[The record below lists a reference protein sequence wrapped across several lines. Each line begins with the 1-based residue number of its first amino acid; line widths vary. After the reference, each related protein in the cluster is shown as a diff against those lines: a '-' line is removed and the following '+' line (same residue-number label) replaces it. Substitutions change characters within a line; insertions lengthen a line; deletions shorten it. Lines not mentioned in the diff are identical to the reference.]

1 MVYSKKFVLSV
12 LVDGQ
17 PQKELANGT
26 VKIPFGEYAVRLRN
40 RNDRRAVA
48 QIYLDGENVS
58 GNGYIIKANDYVDI
72 KRWNEID
79 KAFKFVPLDS
89 GEAVDFGKNGPNED
103 KQKGVIEV
111 RFFLEKE
118 TPKVEHIHHHHHHD
132 YWHRPLRR
140 TPSPWNPSPYSPVWM
155 CAAGGSNESYSGTRS
170 GKLESLSK
178 TCSIGDVSMGDTQTD
193 FNPEGVTLSMNACSA
208 APAPIVEDGC
218 TVQGKSTGQSWTS
231 QYIDIED
238 SYVSLKVFLQGYNEE
253 PKVQT
258 VKKKTNKD
266 KIVDDLEAENEE
278 LKKQIA
284 KLENEKLKKQ
294 LEDLKK

>member
-58 GNGYIIKANDYVDI
+58 GCGYIVKANDYVDI
-72 KRWNEID
+72 KRWNEVD
-79 KAFKFVPLDS
+79 KAFKFVSLDS

-132 YWHRPLRR
+132 YCKPLRR
-140 TPSPWNPSPYSPVWM
+140 TPSPWNPSPYAPVWM
-155 CAAGGSNESYSGTRS
+155 SAAGGSNESYKKRS
-170 GKLESLSK
+170 M
-178 TCSIGDVSMGDTQTD
+178 TCSVGDVSMGDTQTD
-193 FNPEGVTLSMNACSA
+193 YDPTTLGASLSMNACSA

-253 PKVQT
+253 PKVQVQT
-258 VKKKTNKD
+258 VKKKTNKV
-266 KIVDDLEAENEE
+266 VDDLEAENEE

-294 LEDLKK
+294 LEDLKKQG